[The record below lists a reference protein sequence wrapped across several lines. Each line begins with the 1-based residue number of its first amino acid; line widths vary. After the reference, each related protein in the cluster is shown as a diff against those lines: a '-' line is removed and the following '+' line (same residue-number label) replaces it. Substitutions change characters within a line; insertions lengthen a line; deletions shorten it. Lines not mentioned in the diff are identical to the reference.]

1 MPIVTYT
8 NSNTGTIV
16 DCFPVAGSLA
26 NWATQKVRL
35 TEGTAPNT
43 GRWTGDLFAGNWAVF
58 EGGTTPSSFSAS
70 VGTFFVEA
78 ISDSQIT
85 LLDPACGEGV
95 NLSHTSLVR
104 DFTIFQGAYWESV
117 PISFVDT
124 AGVYVDLSQV
134 VFRGQARRDLGP
146 STGIAYSFTFT
157 VSIADPNKHT
167 VVVSLAATTTDALT
181 VGKTV
186 KDKDSIFYYDWEMVD
201 TLGRPHRF
209 MKGRNFIDR
218 NATR

>member
-1 MPIVTYT
+1 
-8 NSNTGTIV
+8 
-16 DCFPVAGSLA
+16 
-26 NWATQKVRL
+26 
-35 TEGTAPNT
+35 
-43 GRWTGDLFAGNWAVF
+43 
-58 EGGTTPSSFSAS
+58 
-70 VGTFFVEA
+70 
-78 ISDSQIT
+78 